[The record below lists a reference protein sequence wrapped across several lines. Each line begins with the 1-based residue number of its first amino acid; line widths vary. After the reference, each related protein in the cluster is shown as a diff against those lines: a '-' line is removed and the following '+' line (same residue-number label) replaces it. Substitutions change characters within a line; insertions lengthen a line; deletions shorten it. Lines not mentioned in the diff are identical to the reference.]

1 MTTSATGKKQYRSMR
16 GKIVDMERLAKKNE
30 LTPAVGNARVN
41 ARGDQIGSGGKIVKR
56 REELIKEYYDAPQR
70 AVPDTDTPNAKPR
83 VPEAKT
89 TPRKKTTTT
98 NKKPTDDWIE
108 DSDGNFVPKEQK

>member
-1 MTTSATGKKQYRSMR
+1 MTTSATGRKQYRSMR

-41 ARGDQIGSGGKIVKR
+41 ARGDQIGPGGKIVKR

-70 AVPDTDTPNAKPR
+70 AVPDTDTPNVKPR
-83 VPEAKT
+83 VPTAKPAPT
-89 TPRKKTTTT
+89 AKKKTNTR
-98 NKKPTDDWIE
+98 KPADNWVE
-108 DSDGNFVPKEQK
+108 DENGNFVPKEQK